1 MFLALESGR
10 NQGIVVESLW
20 SGRCWL
26 ILPVIQEF
34 LESIH
39 TSRFSIDSSK
49 HAFAGTCPR

>member
-1 MFLALESGR
+1 VFLALESGR

-39 TSRFSIDSSK
+39 TSRLQY
-49 HAFAGTCPR
+49 